1 LDSKLA
7 LLYLASPTL
16 PIGAF
21 AYSQGL
27 ETAIDREIVGC
38 KVSLEAWCRD
48 AMTLGLARLDL
59 SFLELLHDAIQS
71 KDISQVDVLNKRVLA
86 SRETLELYNE
96 EVNLGQSLKRLITTQ
111 GISVADMP
119 LPDRPSFLLGF
130 AYAAIALGLDD
141 GDMKIAFLWSWLE
154 NQTAVACKAIPLG
167 QSDAQ
172 ALLLSLRSVIITLVK
187 NNLEQDC
194 PEGSLPGQALMS
206 ALHETQ
212 YSRLF
217 RS

>member
-1 LDSKLA
+1 MDSKLA

-16 PIGAF
+16 PIGSF

-38 KVSLEAWCRD
+38 KVSLEDWCRD

-59 SFLELLHDAIQS
+59 SFLESMHGAIQG
-71 KDISQVDVLNKRVLA
+71 KDTAQIAELNKRVLA

-111 GISVADMP
+111 GISVAEMA
-119 LPDRPSFLLGF
+119 LPERPSFLLGF
-130 AYAAIALGLDD
+130 AYAAFALGLDVC
-141 GDMKIAFLWSWLE
+141 DMKIAFLWSWLE

-167 QSDAQ
+167 QTDAQ
-172 ALLLSLRSVIITLVK
+172 ALLLSLRSVIMSLVK
-187 NNLEQDC
+187 RGLDQDC